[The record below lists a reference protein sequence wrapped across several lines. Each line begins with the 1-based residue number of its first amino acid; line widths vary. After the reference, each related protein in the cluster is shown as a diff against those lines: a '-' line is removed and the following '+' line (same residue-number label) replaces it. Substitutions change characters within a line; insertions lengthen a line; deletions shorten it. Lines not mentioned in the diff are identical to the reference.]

1 MFDTVRSTPY
11 MWRETVRA
19 IRIHTPGTTDVL
31 TVDTVDEPTP
41 GASEI
46 LVANEFAGVNFI
58 DTYERSGRYPLSL
71 PATLGKEGA
80 GTVTATGDGV
90 TGFSVGDRVAWAWGQ
105 GSYAEQVVVAAD
117 KAALIPDAI
126 PTDIAAATMLQGMT
140 AHYLITSV
148 YEAKTGDVALVH
160 AAAGGVGLVITQMLA
175 KRGVTVIGTVSTE
188 KKAEAATQA
197 GATHIIRYDTEDV
210 AQRVMDITD
219 GAKCHVVYDG
229 VGQATFEGSLQS
241 LRPRG
246 TLALFGAAS
255 GPVPPFDLQRLSP
268 LGSLFVTR
276 PTLGHFIQ
284 TAEEHQWRSGEIF
297 DDIVSGALTITI
309 GGRYALEDVATAHRD
324 LESRA
329 TSGKLLLEI

>member
-1 MFDTVRSTPY
+1 
-11 MWRETVRA
+11 VRA
-19 IRIHTPGTTDVL
+19 IRIHTPGDADAL
-31 TVDTVDEPTP
+31 SVDTVDELAPAA
-41 GASEI
+41 GEI
-46 LVANEFAGVNFI
+46 LVTNEFAGVNFI
-58 DTYERSGRYPLSL
+58 DIYQRLGRYPLPI
-71 PATLGKEGA
+71 PATLGMEGA
-80 GTVTATGDGV
+80 GTVAALGDGV

-105 GSYAEQVVVAAD
+105 GSYAEQVIVQAD
-117 KAALIPDAI
+117 KAALVPDSI
-126 PTDIAAATMLQGMT
+126 TTDIAAAAMLQGMT

-148 YEAKTGDVALVH
+148 YEAKHGDIALVH
-160 AAAGGVGLVITQMLA
+160 AAAGGVGLVITQMLHQ
-175 KRGVTVIGTVSTE
+175 RGVTVIGTVSTE

-197 GATHIIRYDTEDV
+197 GAAHIIRYDTEDV
-210 AQRVMDITD
+210 VERVKDITG

-229 VGQATFEGSLQS
+229 VGQSTFEGSLES

-284 TAEEHQWRSGEIF
+284 TAEEHQWRAGEIF
-297 DDIVSGALTITI
+297 DDIASGALTITI
-309 GGRYALEDVATAHRD
+309 GGRYPLTEAARAHQD

-329 TSGKLLLEI
+329 TSGKLLLEV

>member
-1 MFDTVRSTPY
+1 
-11 MWRETVRA
+11 VRA
-19 IRIHTPGTTDVL
+19 IRIHTPGDSDAL
-31 TVDTVDEPTP
+31 SVDTVDELAP
-41 GASEI
+41 GAGEI
-46 LVANEFAGVNFI
+46 LVTNEFAGVNFI
-58 DTYERSGRYPLSL
+58 DIYQRSGRYPLPL
-71 PATLGKEGA
+71 PATLGMEGA
-80 GTVTATGDGV
+80 GTVAALGDGV
-90 TGFSVGDRVAWAWGQ
+90 TEFSVGDRVAWAWGQ
-105 GSYAEQVVVAAD
+105 GSYADQVIVQAD
-117 KAALIPDAI
+117 KAVLVPDSI
-126 PTDIAAATMLQGMT
+126 TTDIAAAAMLQGMT

-148 YEAKTGDVALVH
+148 YEAKHGDIALVH
-160 AAAGGVGLVITQMLA
+160 AAAGGVGLVITQMLTR
-175 KRGVTVIGTVSTE
+175 RGITVIGTVSTE

-210 AQRVMDITD
+210 AERVKDITG

-229 VGQATFEGSLQS
+229 VGQATFEGSLDS

-284 TAEEHQWRSGEIF
+284 TAEEHQWRSSEVF
-297 DDIVSGALTITI
+297 DDIASGALTITI
-309 GGRYALEDVATAHRD
+309 GGRYPLTEVARAHHD

-329 TSGKLLLEI
+329 TSGKLLLEM